1 MKMDGKTRVCGIIA
15 NPVEH
20 SMSPLLQNHYARRSG
35 VNLTYVPF
43 KVKEERLRSAVEGA
57 YALNIL
63 GLNVTVPHKQA
74 VMQYLKEIDVT
85 AADIGAVNT
94 LVRMEGGYKGYN
106 TDVPG
111 LLRSVQEEGIV
122 LKDRA
127 CILVGAGGA
136 GKAAAY
142 MMAKEGASVIYL
154 LNRSPEKAG
163 KLTEWVNQLAGRK
176 LVIPLPLT
184 DHRKIPQGKYFTVQS
199 TSVGMYPNVGVAP
212 IEDPAFYEKIG
223 EAVDVIYTPS
233 KTKFMEYAEAAGG
246 RIVNGLNMLL
256 YQGVISYELW
266 NPGVKVDEETI
277 GEARAMI
284 EERLA
289 ASRKAPARRSN
300 LILVGFMGAGKT
312 CVGEAYAKK
321 HGLTMVDTDYLI
333 REQAGTSIS
342 DIFAERGEETFRQ
355 METKLLKKLVANREN
370 PGERMILS
378 VGGGL
383 PLREENREL
392 LKKLGRVVYLRVSA
406 DTVLRRLEGD
416 TTRPLLQGD
425 NVRDTVEKLIEKRNP
440 IYEESSHQ
448 SVEVD
453 GRDISQVVKEI
464 ERLEKEVP
472 EYDKK

>member
-20 SMSPLLQNHYARRSG
+20 SMSPLLQNHYAKKSG
-35 VNLTYVPF
+35 VNLAYVPF
-43 KVKEERLRSAVEGA
+43 KVKKENVRSAVEGA

-63 GLNVTVPHKQA
+63 GLNVTVPHKQT
-74 VMQYLKEIDVT
+74 VMQYLKEIDET

-94 LVRMEGGYKGYN
+94 LVRIEGGYKGYN

-111 LLRSVQEEGIV
+111 LLRSVQEEGITI
-122 LKDRA
+122 KDRA
-127 CILVGAGGA
+127 CILIGAGGA

-142 MMAKEGASVIYL
+142 MMIREGASVIYL
-154 LNRSPEKAG
+154 LNRSPEKARA
-163 KLTEWVNQLAGRK
+163 LTEWMNRLAGREV
-176 LVIPLPLT
+176 VISLALT
-184 DHRKIPQGKYFTVQS
+184 DHDKIPQGKYFTVQS
-199 TSVGMYPNVGVAP
+199 TSVGMFPNVGVAP
-212 IEDPAFYEKIG
+212 IEDPSFYEKVG
-223 EAVDVIYTPS
+223 DAVDVIYTPA

-246 RIVNGLNMLL
+246 RVINGLNMLL

-277 GEARAMI
+277 IEARTMI

-289 ASRKAPARRSN
+289 AGRIAAGRRTN

-312 CVGEAYAKK
+312 CVAEAYAKK

-333 REQAGTSIS
+333 REEAGTSIS

-355 METKLLKKLVANREN
+355 METEVLKKLVANRGSE
-370 PGERMILS
+370 GERMILS

-383 PLREENREL
+383 PLRKENREL
-392 LKKLGRVVYLRVSA
+392 LKKLGRVVYLRVTA
-406 DTVLRRLEGD
+406 DTVLKRLKGD
-416 TTRPLLQGD
+416 TTRPLLQED
-425 NVRDTVEKLIEKRNP
+425 NVRERVEELIEKRNP

-453 GRDISQVVKEI
+453 GIDISQVVKKI
-464 ERLEKEVP
+464 EKLEKETP
-472 EYDKK
+472 IIT